1 MAPRIDDQEA
11 VVVSGAPDI
20 QQVQEDPAAEEIVT
34 EEKKIVEDLKAE
46 PPVAEQTWEIFVEKS
61 QFDCFDFDIFDT
73 CCGAKVE
80 KTCDHCGLPIKP
92 GQEFV
97 IRNGE
102 YIHSDFC
109 LADLELATKKHYAL
123 QQLAIEEEMKAQARR
138 EAAELQKAAMSELV
152 SKAQIK
158 EMERAR
164 RALELEELARKKAAQ
179 EEVALRRQAAE
190 AEAARLAE
198 LAELAELSRQEE
210 LERSMEAEKLKK
222 KKGFWAKLF
231 GGCSCKKADS
241 AVDTSKPPL
250 ETTRSAGSRGAVET
264 SGSALE
270 TIRSTPSKPA
280 VETAES
286 ALETTGSAEAELE
299 TVGSAKAVLETVGS
313 AEAALE
319 AVGSAEAALE
329 TVGSIQAALETV
341 ESVESKASLEKA
353 RSAESKGL
361 LEKARSA
368 ESKAEVETRES
379 ALETKVSAAE

>member
-20 QQVQEDPAAEEIVT
+20 QQVQEDPAAEEVVT
-34 EEKKIVEDLKAE
+34 VEKKIVEDLKAE
-46 PPVAEQTWEIFVEKS
+46 PPLAEQTWETFVEKS

-109 LADLELATKKHYAL
+109 LADVELATKKHYAL
-123 QQLAIEEEMKAQARR
+123 QKLAIEEEMKAQARR
-138 EAAELQKAAMSELV
+138 EAAELQKAALAELL
-152 SKAQIK
+152 SQAQIK

-164 RALELEELARKKAAQ
+164 QALMLEELARKKAAQ

-190 AEAARLAE
+190 AEAEAARLAE
-198 LAELAELSRQEE
+198 LARLEELARN
-210 LERSMEAEKLKK
+210 MEAEKPKK
-222 KKGFWAKLF
+222 KKGFFAKLC

-264 SGSALE
+264 S
-270 TIRSTPSKPA
+270 
-280 VETAES
+280 ES
-286 ALETTGSAEAELE
+286 ALETTTPAPSMPAVE
-299 TVGSAKAVLETVGS
+299 TVESALEAAGS

-319 AVGSAEAALE
+319 KVASAEAALE
-329 TVGSIQAALETV
+329 TVGSAQAVLETVGSAQAALETV
-341 ESVESKASLEKA
+341 GFADAALETVGSVASNASLEKV
-353 RSAESKGL
+353 RSAESN
-361 LEKARSA
+361 
-368 ESKAEVETRES
+368 AEVETPES
-379 ALETKVSAAE
+379 ALETKVSDAE